1 MVGGEHDRLS
11 EPEQRTSLLPEEPE
25 KEREKQAYQDTSDER
40 EIESEVPPGVMYVT
54 R

>member
-11 EPEQRTSLLPEEPE
+11 EPEQRTSLLTEEPE

-40 EIESEVPPGVMYVT
+40 EIESGVPPGVMYVA